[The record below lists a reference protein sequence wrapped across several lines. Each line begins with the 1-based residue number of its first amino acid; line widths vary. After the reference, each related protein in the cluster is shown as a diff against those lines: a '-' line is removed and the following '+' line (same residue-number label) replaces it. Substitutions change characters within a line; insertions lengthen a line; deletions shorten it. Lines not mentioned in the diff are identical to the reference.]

1 MALLG
6 IIRRWHLR
14 DQVPLREIAKRLGI
28 SRNTVR
34 RYLRSEITE
43 PAYAERQSASA
54 IDPYAFQLSAWLKTE
69 AAKSRKQRRSLKQLH
84 QELIKLGFKGSY
96 DRVAAFARQWREGQT
111 EWVNS
116 ARKRTDQYQDVARNI
131 VAGAVATLDA
141 AMNAAVTDMY
151 LLWTLRHE
159 RYLNP
164 LPDIRMNMVAP
175 EREMSIDTQEILEAN
190 GYVFASPDNTLASR
204 FMTGLRFTIE
214 MGRERQRMA
223 GKRWGILKATD
234 AEFLVPDN
242 FSAYSVLPLSPTIA
256 LLEGHADQQIGFH
269 QVADINGLAV
279 HGSRRYYFAR
289 DITRCPIL
297 KHRILDGLF
306 QRPGS

>member
-1 MALLG
+1 MRYPKPQKGNPHKLT
-6 IIRRWHLR
+6 I
-14 DQVPLREIAKRLGI
+14 DQHIFPKACIARFARENG
-28 SRNTVR
+28 TVQVR
-34 RYLRSEITE
+34 RKGDEQDLWLTPGNSYFCARRLWDQK
-43 PAYAERQSASA
+43 AESVFMKV
-54 IDPYAFQLSAWLKTE
+54 IE
-69 AAKSRKQRRSLKQLH
+69 
-84 QELIKLGFKGSY
+84 
-96 DRVAAFARQWREGQT
+96 
-111 EWVNS
+111 
-116 ARKRTDQYQDVARNI
+116 DQYQDVARNI
-131 VAGAVATLDA
+131 VAGAVTTLDV

-164 LPDIRMNMVAP
+164 LPDIRMNMVEP

-223 GKRWGILKATD
+223 GKRWGILKTTD

-256 LLEGHADQQIGFH
+256 LVEGHVDQQIGFH
-269 QVADINGLAV
+269 QVADINGRAV

-306 QRPGS
+306 QRPAG